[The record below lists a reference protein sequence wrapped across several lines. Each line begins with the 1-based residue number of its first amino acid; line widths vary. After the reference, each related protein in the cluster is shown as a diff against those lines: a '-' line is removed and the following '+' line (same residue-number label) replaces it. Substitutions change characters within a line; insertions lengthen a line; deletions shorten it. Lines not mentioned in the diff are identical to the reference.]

1 MSLSVSGTNAAT
13 FMCNLAQSLTG
24 RILELRWV
32 ESITSEGDIQQ
43 SNTETGPVLLPT
55 TPVIRSAMRQ
65 VVEEWQD
72 YMEAMAQ
79 QPQPKQEG
87 GKGE

>member
-1 MSLSVSGTNAAT
+1 
-13 FMCNLAQSLTG
+13 MCNLASCLTG

-32 ESITSEGDIQQ
+32 ESITPEGDIQQ

-72 YMEAMAQ
+72 YMNSMAKNPASRQ
-79 QPQPKQEG
+79 SADEDKD
-87 GKGE
+87 K